1 MNRYSSPSDCRKLT
15 NPCSNPTLFSTPTKL
30 SYKLSIPN
38 MTQPDLSKSD
48 FPESFDI
55 HPQGRSNQLTF
66 KPQQSCTSNINP
78 FSEVYLQ
85 SHNITENQDLN
96 AR

>member
-1 MNRYSSPSDCRKLT
+1 MNRYDSPSDMRK
-15 NPCSNPTLFSTPTKL
+15 CGKKRSNPTLFSTPTKL
-30 SYKLSIPN
+30 SCKLSIPN
-38 MTQPDLSKSD
+38 ITQQDFSKVD
-48 FPESFDI
+48 ETIDI
-55 HPQGRSNQLTF
+55 QPQGRSNQLTF

-78 FSEVYLQ
+78 FSELYLQ